1 MATKLKKMQ
10 LTSVDLVRAGANQEA
25 DFRLYKS
32 ASAQEDIEQPS
43 EREQNI
49 FKRFLN
55 WLRENPTESNSEL
68 SDTIEKDYS
77 TFDTLTDNRD
87 KEEKL
92 WKYSSSLTD
101 SIRSIMADAT
111 LDSAQKL
118 NLMKKSLGQFNKAM
132 GPLLESLCETK
143 EEVSKN
149 DTYDTI
155 VEVVKKKE
163 TLSIS

>member
-1 MATKLKKMQ
+1 MANKLKNLH

-25 DFRLYKS
+25 DICLYKS
-32 ASAQEDIEQPS
+32 ADPQEGAEQPT
-43 EREQNI
+43 EREGNL
-49 FKRFLN
+49 FKQFLG
-55 WLRENPTESNSEL
+55 WLRKNTTEGISEP

-101 SIRSIMADAT
+101 SIRSIMADTT
-111 LDSAQKL
+111 LDSTQKL

-132 GPLLESLCETK
+132 GPLLESLCEAK
-143 EEVSKN
+143 EEVIKGDN
-149 DTYDTI
+149 YDTI

-163 TLSIS
+163 TLIIL